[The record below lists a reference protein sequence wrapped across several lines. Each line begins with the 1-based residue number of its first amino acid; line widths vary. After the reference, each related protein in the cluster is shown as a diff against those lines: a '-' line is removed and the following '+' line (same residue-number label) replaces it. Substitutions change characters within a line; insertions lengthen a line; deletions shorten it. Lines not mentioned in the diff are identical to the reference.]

1 MGDYTTRMEPTDI
14 IHPTL
19 PTRYQVRLQG
29 QISADWSDWLSDLV
43 VTAEGVSPALMTVIT
58 GTVKD
63 QAALFGLLSFI
74 RDLGVALISVNYMPD
89 PMLDQEEK

>member
-1 MGDYTTRMEPTDI
+1 MELTDI
-14 IHPTL
+14 INPTL
-19 PTRYQVRLQG
+19 PARYQVRLQG

-43 VTAEGVSPALMTVIT
+43 VTVEEHSPAIVTTLT

-74 RDLGVALISVNYMPD
+74 RDLGVALISVTCLSGSSLNKD
-89 PMLDQEEK
+89 E

>member
-1 MGDYTTRMEPTDI
+1 MEPTDI

-29 QISADWSDWLSDLV
+29 QISADWSDWLSELV
-43 VTAEGVSPALMTVIT
+43 LNAEGHGPAVMTVLT

-74 RDLGVALISVNYMPD
+74 CDLGVALISVNYLPD
-89 PMLDQEEK
+89 PKLGQEEK

>member
-1 MGDYTTRMEPTDI
+1 MEPTDI

-43 VTAEGVSPALMTVIT
+43 VIAEGHSPAAVTTLT

-74 RDLGVALISVNYMPD
+74 RDLGVALISVNYLPD
-89 PMLDQEEK
+89 PKMGQEEK

>member
-1 MGDYTTRMEPTDI
+1 MEPTDK

-19 PTRYQVRLQG
+19 PARYQVRLQG
-29 QISADWSDWLSDLV
+29 QISADWSDWLSDLDV
-43 VTAEGVSPALMTVIT
+43 IAEGQSPAAVTTIT

-74 RDLGVALISVNYMPD
+74 RDLGVALISVTYLPESSID
-89 PMLDQEEK
+89 KEKK

>member
-1 MGDYTTRMEPTDI
+1 
-14 IHPTL
+14 
-19 PTRYQVRLQG
+19 
-29 QISADWSDWLSDLV
+29 
-43 VTAEGVSPALMTVIT
+43 MTVIT

>member
-1 MGDYTTRMEPTDI
+1 MEPTPV

-19 PTRYQVRLQG
+19 PARYQLRLQG
-29 QISADWSDWLSDLV
+29 RLTADWTDWMSNPVSV
-43 VTAEGVSPALMTVIT
+43 VEGSGPTSTTKLT

-74 RDLGVALISVNYMPD
+74 RDLGVPLISVMYLSGLSFD
-89 PMLDQEEK
+89 KEEQGSHP

>member
-1 MGDYTTRMEPTDI
+1 MEPTDK

-19 PTRYQVRLQG
+19 PARYQIRLQG
-29 QISADWSDWLSDLV
+29 KISADWSDWLSDLH
-43 VTAEGVSPALMTVIT
+43 VTAEGHSPEAVTTLT

-74 RDLGVALISVNYMPD
+74 RDLGVALISVTYLPGSLFD
-89 PMLDQEEK
+89 KEKK

>member
-1 MGDYTTRMEPTDI
+1 MEPADK

-19 PTRYQVRLQG
+19 PARYQVRLQG
-29 QISADWSDWLSDLV
+29 QISADWSDWLSELD
-43 VTAEGVSPALMTVIT
+43 VTAEGRSPAIMTVLT

-74 RDLGVALISVNYMPD
+74 RDLGVALISVNYLPD
-89 PMLDQEEK
+89 PKLGQEE

>member
-1 MGDYTTRMEPTDI
+1 MEPTDI

-43 VTAEGVSPALMTVIT
+43 VTAEGHGPVAVTALT

-74 RDLGVALISVNYMPD
+74 RDLGIALISVNYLPD
-89 PMLDQEEK
+89 PKFGQEEL

>member
-1 MGDYTTRMEPTDI
+1 MEPADK

-19 PTRYQVRLQG
+19 PARYQVRLQG
-29 QISADWSDWLSDLV
+29 QISADWSDWLSDLD
-43 VTAEGVSPALMTVIT
+43 VTAEGRSPAIMTVLT

-74 RDLGVALISVNYMPD
+74 RDLGIALISVTYLPESSFNK
-89 PMLDQEEK
+89 EKK

>member
-1 MGDYTTRMEPTDI
+1 MEPVDK

-19 PTRYQVRLQG
+19 PARYQVRLQG

-43 VTAEGVSPALMTVIT
+43 VTAEGISPAVLTVLT

-74 RDLGVALISVNYMPD
+74 RDLGVALVSVNYMPESSFD
-89 PMLDQEEK
+89 KQD